1 MNYIELKKFT
11 LAHSKILNI
20 DDKAKIKE
28 RYEIIINISMQ
39 EIKRLEL
46 SLIPLKETI
55 NDYSGMG
62 LRPDVFKVRE
72 LKTLLCGLRKNRPY
86 TPYYHTTYSC
96 FIQDLEDIY
105 NVEGNKLFYYDDR
118 GRKQERYSRGE
129 FRYLI
134 KQEIK
139 ETQRKIKQEKFKMC
153 IHKLKLSLPNHLI
166 YEIGTFM

>member
-1 MNYIELKKFT
+1 MNYIRLIKN
-11 LAHSKILNI
+11 LNI
-20 DDKAKIKE
+20 NDKDKTKE
-28 RYEIIINISMQ
+28 QYEIIINVSMQ

-96 FIQDLEDIY
+96 FVQDLEDIY
-105 NVEGNKLFYYDDR
+105 NIEGNKLFYYDDR
-118 GRKQERYSRGE
+118 GRKQERYIHGE
-129 FRYLI
+129 FGYLI

-139 ETQRKIKQEKFKMC
+139 NTQRKIHKEKFKMC

>member
-1 MNYIELKKFT
+1 MNDCIRSIKK
-11 LAHSKILNI
+11 LNI
-20 DDKAKIKE
+20 DDKAKTKE
-28 RYEIIINISMQ
+28 QYEIIINISMQ

-96 FIQDLEDIY
+96 FVQDLEDIY

-118 GRKQERYSRGE
+118 GRKRERYSRGE

-139 ETQRKIKQEKFKMC
+139 EKQRKIKQEKFKMC
-153 IHKLKLSLPNHLI
+153 IHKLKMSLPDHLI
-166 YEIGTFM
+166 YEIGNYL